1 MKMLRLTINLK
12 VNLSCNYCKWGYN
25 IVYNMLYADPVHSH
39 KFSHA
44 WACDAMDDSFVRNAI
59 RLLNKF

>member
-1 MKMLRLTINLK
+1 
-12 VNLSCNYCKWGYN
+12 
-25 IVYNMLYADPVHSH
+25 MLYADPVHSH